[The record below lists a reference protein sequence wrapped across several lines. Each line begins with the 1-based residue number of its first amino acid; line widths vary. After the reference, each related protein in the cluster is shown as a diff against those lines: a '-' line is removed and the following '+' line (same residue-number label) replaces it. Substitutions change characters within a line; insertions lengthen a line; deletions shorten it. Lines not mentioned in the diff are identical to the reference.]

1 MDKYEYQLKTE
12 HIRQVAARKEY
23 GEAAKLCDTIDWT
36 KIRDV
41 KMLTLAADVYTAV
54 GEYEK
59 AIDILQQAYEY
70 AAMGRRIVYRLTE
83 LALKADSYD
92 DAKNYFEEF
101 CRIAPNDQGR
111 YILLYKM
118 ARYQKATLD
127 EKIKILEAYKRE
139 DFDEKW
145 AYELAV
151 LYAMNN
157 EKDKCIQLCDDIIL
171 WFGLGKYVEKALSLK
186 SQFAPLTPAQKEKV
200 QKFADKKAQEENEK
214 LQKKQEEQEKKEM
227 ELLAKHKVNFIVLAR
242 YMQVISEKMIDAYPN
257 RIINIHHSFLPAF
270 VGAKPYH
277 AAFERGVK
285 IIGAT
290 SHYVTTELDASNS
303 VVT

>member
-111 YILLYKM
+111 YILFLLFLLFLKLFVFFL
-118 ARYQKATLD
+118 RFFVCKL
-127 EKIKILEAYKRE
+127 
-139 DFDEKW
+139 
-145 AYELAV
+145 
-151 LYAMNN
+151 
-157 EKDKCIQLCDDIIL
+157 
-171 WFGLGKYVEKALSLK
+171 LSL
-186 SQFAPLTPAQKEKV
+186 F
-200 QKFADKKAQEENEK
+200 
-214 LQKKQEEQEKKEM
+214 
-227 ELLAKHKVNFIVLAR
+227 LLRLC
-242 YMQVISEKMIDAYPN
+242 
-257 RIINIHHSFLPAF
+257 
-270 VGAKPYH
+270 
-277 AAFERGVK
+277 
-285 IIGAT
+285 
-290 SHYVTTELDASNS
+290 
-303 VVT
+303 

>member
-157 EKDKCIQLCDDIIL
+157 EKD
-171 WFGLGKYVEKALSLK
+171 
-186 SQFAPLTPAQKEKV
+186 
-200 QKFADKKAQEENEK
+200 
-214 LQKKQEEQEKKEM
+214 
-227 ELLAKHKVNFIVLAR
+227 
-242 YMQVISEKMIDAYPN
+242 
-257 RIINIHHSFLPAF
+257 
-270 VGAKPYH
+270 
-277 AAFERGVK
+277 
-285 IIGAT
+285 
-290 SHYVTTELDASNS
+290 
-303 VVT
+303 

>member
-92 DAKNYFEEF
+92 DAKNYFEEDIF
-101 CRIAPNDQGR
+101 F
-111 YILLYKM
+111 YIRWHVIRRQLLMKKSKFL
-118 ARYQKATLD
+118 RLTR
-127 EKIKILEAYKRE
+127 EKILMR
-139 DFDEKW
+139 
-145 AYELAV
+145 
-151 LYAMNN
+151 N
-157 EKDKCIQLCDDIIL
+157 
-171 WFGLGKYVEKALSLK
+171 GLMSWL
-186 SQFAPLTPAQKEKV
+186 F
-200 QKFADKKAQEENEK
+200 
-214 LQKKQEEQEKKEM
+214 
-227 ELLAKHKVNFIVLAR
+227 
-242 YMQVISEKMIDAYPN
+242 YM
-257 RIINIHHSFLPAF
+257 R
-270 VGAKPYH
+270 
-277 AAFERGVK
+277 
-285 IIGAT
+285 
-290 SHYVTTELDASNS
+290 
-303 VVT
+303 